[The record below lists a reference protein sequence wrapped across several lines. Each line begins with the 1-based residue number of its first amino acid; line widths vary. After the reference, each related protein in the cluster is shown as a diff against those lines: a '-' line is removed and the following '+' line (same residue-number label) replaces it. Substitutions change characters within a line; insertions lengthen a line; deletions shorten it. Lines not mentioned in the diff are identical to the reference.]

1 LDFFAAR
8 SKKYNSRHKIPSNPA
23 SPTSSQ
29 ENEQQPNELDLELTF
44 YRKLALQNL
53 EDDPLEFWEKHAKE
67 FPILCPIVRRHLSI
81 PATSV
86 PSEETFS
93 VANDVFDYRRSRL
106 NPDTAE
112 KLVFLNKTLPIINYK
127 Y

>member
-1 LDFFAAR
+1 MKQLALQWINL
-8 SKKYNSRHKIPSNPA
+8 SKLTDQVNFYKNKIINV
-23 SPTSSQ
+23 
-29 ENEQQPNELDLELTF
+29 LIFDDLELTF

-53 EDDPLEFWEKHAKE
+53 EDDPLEFWEKHTKE